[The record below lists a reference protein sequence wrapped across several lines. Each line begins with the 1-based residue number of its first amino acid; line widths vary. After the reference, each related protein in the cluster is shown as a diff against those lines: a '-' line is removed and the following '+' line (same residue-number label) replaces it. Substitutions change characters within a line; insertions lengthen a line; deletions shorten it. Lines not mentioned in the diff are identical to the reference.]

1 MLRAGPT
8 DSLTDVAGLR
18 VGHATRDG
26 VGWLTGTTVVAAD
39 PDLLPDG
46 VVAGVDVRGGGPG
59 TRETDLLD
67 PRNAVQRVH
76 AITLTG
82 GSAFGL
88 AAADGVLA
96 ELERRGTGLP
106 VGPGVVVP
114 IVPAAVVF
122 DLARG
127 GDVAHRPGPAEG
139 TAAVLDALSRNGS
152 GPVDQGCVGAGTGAV
167 AGGLKGGVGSASAV
181 LGGGA
186 TVAALVVVN
195 AAGSV
200 LDPRTGRL
208 WGERHLLPGEPAPA
222 VREGAL
228 AGHLA
233 RVAAL
238 RREPAA
244 TLGGAGAGDHAGR
257 RRHRPGARQGALR
270 EGRRHRARRA
280 RAGDRP
286 GAHHGRRRHSVRAG
300 HRGPARARR
309 GRACTSLL
317 AAAGDVVTR
326 AVVHAVLAATTTTT
340 AAGSWPS
347 YRDEPGRRR
356 TRILTPR
363 GFDGGRGR
371 VAGCAG

>member
-1 MLRAGPT
+1 MRAGPT

-238 RREPAA
+238 RRELQRPSAGQALA
-244 TLGGAGAGDHAGR
+244 TTLVVVGTDLALDKARCAKVAGIAHDGLARAIDPVHTMVDGDTAFALAT
-257 RRHRPGARQGALR
+257 GARPEPDAAELH
-270 EGRRHRARRA
+270 E
-280 RAGDRP
+280 
-286 GAHHGRRRHSVRAG
+286 
-300 HRGPARARR
+300 
-309 GRACTSLL
+309 LL

-347 YRDEPGRRR
+347 YRDE
-356 TRILTPR
+356 LA
-363 GFDGGRGR
+363 GGAP
-371 VAGCAG
+371 VS